1 MRVDKMDKS
10 IFKKR
15 DEELQQ
21 WMHFKKRGS
30 VVNNKKGK
38 GAYTRKEKHKESYV

>member
-1 MRVDKMDKS
+1 MFDKR
-10 IFKKR
+10 ILKKR

-21 WMHFKKRGS
+21 WLHFRKRGS

-38 GAYTRKEKHKESYV
+38 GAYTRKVKHKGTTNER